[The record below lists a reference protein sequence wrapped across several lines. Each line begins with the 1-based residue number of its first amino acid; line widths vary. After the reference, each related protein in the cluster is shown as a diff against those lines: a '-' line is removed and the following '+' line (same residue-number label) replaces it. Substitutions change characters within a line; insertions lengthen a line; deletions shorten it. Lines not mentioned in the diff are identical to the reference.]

1 MTPPLDHPFTSFR
14 RTLLFW
20 WLLFVVLQQA
30 ERLFLLRDALAV
42 ETPSAGVLART
53 LVTGLRGDF
62 ITATM
67 ALALAAILAG
77 VGGLLAA
84 LAKRREL
91 KGVLLGPIYRRTFMA
106 SNVAVGTLLLVLL
119 TVDMGYYTH
128 DRQHLNFV
136 FFEYMGDL
144 FSRSSEAATS
154 NTQAVRQTGAELG
167 QSGKWAVRVA
177 ELLALQ
183 VAAIWLWWLAFTR
196 AVTPILSRLSLESPM
211 RSNVALTLC
220 IVAGATGFHPQGPY
234 GIRIVEIGSATYYTL
249 AQNPVLFAGE
259 ALRAALVS
267 REKLGEVKGLDRLPI
282 DEALRVTREM
292 IAPGQAFPHARYP
305 LVRAIARSEQGV
317 RLARPANVVVIFV
330 EGLDRRYLGRTV
342 RGIRVTPFLDRLKH
356 ESVYFEHFFANGVQT
371 SRGLFA
377 SFCSY
382 YPRQGASAMKTRYA
396 HDYLCLPSLLRRG
409 GYRTEMVISQ
419 HRDLNRLQLFMA
431 QNGLHQLFAESDF
444 APDAERM
451 ELGFSDGALFD
462 FIRARIE
469 ALQAAG
475 QPFFMATLTLG
486 THHPFTVPQ
495 THPEV
500 RALWEEP
507 DQYMAALRYTDIE
520 LERFFTRLLKDQLLR
535 NTVVFLLGDHGRHE
549 AVGRSELEK
558 QAGHFT
564 APLFIWMDDSLR
576 SPDRYRPRTVSA
588 VASQV
593 DLAPTIL
600 ALNGLTP
607 AVAPF
612 LGRDLSCV
620 LVIDCLA
627 ENFAFLSS
635 VYDDMIGLAD
645 REGILF
651 YSLRT
656 ETLISTDLAL
666 EQYETRRTADD
677 PAIAA
682 KYRRLMGLYE
692 SANRLLDQ
700 NRIWSWTELGDQL

>member
-1 MTPPLDHPFTSFR
+1 MTRPADGPFTSLR

-62 ITATM
+62 ITATI

-77 VGGLLAA
+77 AGSLLAA
-84 LAKRREL
+84 SSMRGGLNAATLA
-91 KGVLLGPIYRRTFMA
+91 PIYRRSFMVSGGA
-106 SNVAVGTLLLVLL
+106 VAGLLLVLL

-128 DRQHLNFV
+128 NRQHMNIV
-136 FFEYMGDL
+136 FFEYLGDL
-144 FSRSSEAATS
+144 FARSDEAAMS
-154 NTQAVRQTGAELG
+154 NTQAVRQTAAELD
-167 QSGKWAVRVA
+167 QRAKWAARVA
-177 ELLALQ
+177 ELLAFQL
-183 VAAIWLWWLAFTR
+183 AAIWFWWLAFTR

-211 RSNVALTLC
+211 RSNVAITLC

-234 GIRIVEIGSATYYTL
+234 GIRIAEIGSATYYTL

-267 REKLGEVKGLDRLPI
+267 REKLGEVKGPDRLPI

-292 IAPGQAFPHARYP
+292 IAPGQSFPHARYP

-317 RLARPANVVVIFV
+317 RLARPANVVLIFV

-342 RGIRVTPFLDRLKH
+342 RGIRVTPFLDRLKQ

-396 HDYLCLPSLLRRG
+396 HDYLCLPSLLRRS
-409 GYRTEMVISQ
+409 GYRTEMVINQ

-444 APDAERM
+444 PPDAERM
-451 ELGFSDGALFD
+451 GLGFSDGALFD
-462 FIRARIE
+462 FMRARIE

-486 THHPFTVPQ
+486 THHPFAVPQ
-495 THPEV
+495 IHPEV
-500 RALWEEP
+500 RTLREEP
-507 DQYMAALRYTDIE
+507 DQYVAALRYTDIE
-520 LERFFTRLLKDQLLR
+520 LERFFTGMLKDHLLR

-549 AVGRSELEK
+549 AVGRTELEK

-612 LGRDLSCV
+612 LGRDLSCA

-666 EQYETRRTADD
+666 ERYETRRAADD
-677 PAIAA
+677 PALAA
-682 KYRRLMGLYE
+682 RYRRLMGLYE

-700 NRIWSWTELGDQL
+700 NRIWSWSELGDKL